1 MERLIM
7 RKLALTLLLGASLPA
22 FASVEADIKSGLSAA
37 SIIEAAT
44 AGCEGPTCAD
54 QVIADLIAAGVTLD
68 VVISAAVKSGLSEAQ
83 AVANVTTIAVKTGKT
98 VAAVMKAAQ
107 KAGVSDSVVIQG
119 VSAAGVDSVTLNKA
133 AKQNKI
139 AAADITIGQA
149 NALATGAG
157 TGTGNN
163 NNPVVVDTTTTI
175 VVNSDISG
183 S

>member
-44 AGCEGPTCAD
+44 ANCEGPTCAD
-54 QVIADLIAAGVTLD
+54 QVVADLIAAGVKLD

-83 AVANVTTIAVKTGKT
+83 AVATVTVAAVKSGKT
-98 VAAVMKAAQ
+98 VASVMAAAQ
-107 KAGVSDSVVIQG
+107 KAGVSNAVVIQG
-119 VSAAGVDSVTLNKA
+119 VAAAGTDTATIDAA
-133 AKQNKI
+133 AKLNNI
-139 AAADITIGQA
+139 ATIDVISGKA
-149 NALATGAG
+149 NNENTGSG
-157 TGTGNN
+157 
-163 NNPVVVDTTTTI
+163 DTEDQVIVKTDTTI
-175 VVNSDISG
+175 VVNDDISG